1 MSSMIAMWKAIK
13 QQQEQKRVI
22 SERKLQARTLTGGC
36 VVIQFP
42 KIKSE

>member
-22 SERKLQARTLTGGC
+22 SEARTLTGGC